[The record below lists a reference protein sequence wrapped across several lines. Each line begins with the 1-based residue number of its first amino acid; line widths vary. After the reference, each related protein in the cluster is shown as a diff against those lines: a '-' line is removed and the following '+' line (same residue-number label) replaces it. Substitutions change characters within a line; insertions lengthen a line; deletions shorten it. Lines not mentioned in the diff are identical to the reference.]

1 MLMCENSKFHNVQMQ
16 DGKRTITFLA
26 AAITFTIQ
34 STNTEMLLYGN
45 RHSDIIRQI
54 ANAGYTS
61 DYKIKHI
68 DGFVCRV
75 ATKKYNTIT
84 FINREQATQIAKKA
98 KYPMI
103 GSILTSEDL
112 W

>member
-1 MLMCENSKFHNVQMQ
+1 MCENSKFHNVQMQ
-16 DGKRTITFLA
+16 NGKRTITFLA

-45 RHSDIIRQI
+45 RHSDIIQQI

-68 DGFVCRV
+68 DGFICRIT
-75 ATKKYNTIT
+75 TKKNSIIS
-84 FINREQATQIAKKA
+84 FVDREQATKIAKKA